1 MQVIAAAICKLVFF
15 CVTRRRD
22 AAFQLW
28 LTALKLAAS
37 PPPPE
42 PSSFSPLLTKTS
54 SFDDMI
60 GPPSPFTTVS
70 LGGGSTEE
78 LVEDVAAAAT
88 DVSLP
93 FDVAPGLQPDACV
106 AISNSGRITA
116 WAVDTWPAGDV

>member
-1 MQVIAAAICKLVFF
+1 MQVIAADVCKLVFF
-15 CVTRRRD
+15 CVTHRRN

-28 LTALKLAAS
+28 QTALKLAAS

-42 PSSFSPLLTKTS
+42 PNLLLTKTS

-78 LVEDVAAAAT
+78 LVEDTVAAAA
-88 DVSLP
+88 DVVLP
-93 FDVAPGLQPDACV
+93 FDAAPGLQPDACV
-106 AISNSGRITA
+106 VISNSGRITA
-116 WAVDTWPAGDV
+116 WAVDTWPAGEV